1 MSKSEFENFSSQ
13 LLKQLKEEN
22 KKAVTVIDNNS
33 KIVEQCLLG
42 SNSDFLKTFVKD
54 LNTVILEKKTKKF
67 KIFESVLNHKLF
79 VDVLKEFK
87 NSDVLIRACK
97 ANNNNAAEW
106 LLSMKLNYE
115 VQDENGATALME
127 ASLRPAM
134 DFVVKDLLKK
144 NVNVNMVDNNG
155 NNALFYATKSA
166 KSLER
171 LLKSKIDINH
181 VNVDNDS
188 VLTNSCK
195 MDRVNNLNVLTKQ
208 KSLDVNHINNFGKT
222 AAMYL
227 VENAQHDILKPFI
240 KNNKIDPNFKNKF
253 GETLVSCF
261 VKSFYQFCIENIP
274 EIKLSNRSGYL
285 RNKRY
290 ARTLETLIELGCDFN
305 VPVDEQGNTPIMV
318 FLMMKD
324 YVTCQYLMNNIGN
337 RIDLSKKNNDGV
349 NASYLSLLL
358 SNEVFNNLN
367 YKSSQVN
374 SLSYQALKK
383 KFVSNA
389 TFDKNYYES
398 GDITIS
404 KSIKVQNN
412 YTISP
417 QNSKIVQQWLI
428 EVYFPKAFSELEVPG
443 YTLAP
448 EFAVFY

>member
-1 MSKSEFENFSSQ
+1 MSKSEFGNFSSQ
-13 LLKQLKEEN
+13 LLSQLKEEN
-22 KKAVTVIDNNS
+22 KKAVTVIDNNR

-42 SNSDFLKTFVKD
+42 SNSDFLKTFVND
-54 LNTVILEKKTKKF
+54 LNTVILDEKIKKF

-79 VDVLKEFK
+79 IDVLKEFR

-97 ANNNNAAEW
+97 ANNKNAAEW

-115 VQDENGATALME
+115 AQDENGATALME

-171 LLKSKIDINH
+171 ILKNKIDINH

-188 VLTNSCK
+188 VLTYSCK
-195 MDRVNNLNVLTKQ
+195 MDRVNNLNVLTKL
-208 KSLDVNHINNFGKT
+208 KSLDVNHINNVGKT

-227 VENAQHDILKPFI
+227 VENAQHDILKPFV

-274 EIKLSNRSGYL
+274 EIKLSNRSGYF

-324 YVTCQYLMNNIGN
+324 YVTCQYLMNTIGN
-337 RIDLSKKNNDGV
+337 KLDLSKKNNDGV

-367 YKSSQVN
+367 YKSSQVS

-383 KFVSNA
+383 RFVSNA
-389 TFDKNYYES
+389 TFDRTYYES

-404 KSIKVQNN
+404 NSIKVQNN

-428 EVYFPKAFSELEVPG
+428 EVYFPKALSELKVPG
-443 YTLAP
+443 YTLTP